1 MIQKR
6 RLVGG
11 FGWDVVS
18 GQRVSAAGEGGFS
31 SSRFSWARFITCMV
45 AYVAILAGMT
55 TPPALS
61 RRQTIL
67 GQFIRDVVFG
77 TNDALLTNI
86 GIITGFTASLVSNRL
101 IVLAVLVDIFT
112 SAFAMATGT
121 YLSRTSEDDYFA
133 ASLTKRTKSG
143 VDKALANPYI
153 ASVVMWVVYV
163 IAGFIPLLPF
173 FFGLPPKDAAKVTV
187 VLGALTFLVVGIFKG
202 KVTNTSAVKSAVQ
215 FFVLGTLAA
224 LIGYGIGAYASTLGI
239 R

>member
-1 MIQKR
+1 
-6 RLVGG
+6 
-11 FGWDVVS
+11 
-18 GQRVSAAGEGGFS
+18 
-31 SSRFSWARFITCMV
+31 
-45 AYVAILAGMT
+45 MT

-61 RRQTIL
+61 RKQTIF

-101 IVLAVLVDIFT
+101 IILAVLVDVFT

-133 ASLTKRTKSG
+133 ASLTKQTKSG

-163 IAGFIPLLPF
+163 ISGMIPLIPF
-173 FFGLPPKDAAKVTV
+173 FFGLPPTTAAKITV
-187 VLGALTFLVVGIFKG
+187 VLGALTFLIVGVFKA
-202 KVTNTSAVKSAVQ
+202 KVTNTSVVKSAAQ
-215 FFVLGTLAA
+215 FFILGTVAA
-224 LIGYGIGAYASTLGI
+224 LIGYGIGVYASKLGI
-239 R
+239 S